1 MVAMACHR
9 NTGWS
14 AVVILIRVAFLADHL
29 VALAETEASLVGA
42 GAPSSVRLAG
52 ALLKRNGTVI
62 TAHDYYDFLYRQI
75 HGIEFVEVID
85 QLIDSSNRGVYRC
98 NLRLTKDT
106 ARPMR

>member
-9 NTGWS
+9 NTGWN
-14 AVVILIRVAFLADHL
+14 AVVILIRVAFLANHL

-75 HGIEFVEVID
+75 HGREFVEVID

-106 ARPMR
+106 ARHTR

>member
-14 AVVILIRVAFLADHL
+14 AVVIRVAFLADHL

-42 GAPSSVRLAG
+42 ALRPPEPLAG
-52 ALLKRNGTVI
+52 RNGTVI

-75 HGIEFVEVID
+75 HGLEFVEVID

-98 NLRLTKDT
+98 NLRLTKKT

>member
-42 GAPSSVRLAG
+42 GAPSSERLAG

>member
-1 MVAMACHR
+1 MACHR

-42 GAPSSVRLAG
+42 GAPSSERLAG

>member
-1 MVAMACHR
+1 MACHR
-9 NTGWS
+9 NTGWN
-14 AVVILIRVAFLADHL
+14 AVVILIRVAFLANHL

-42 GAPSSVRLAG
+42 ALRPPERLAG

-106 ARPMR
+106 ARHTR